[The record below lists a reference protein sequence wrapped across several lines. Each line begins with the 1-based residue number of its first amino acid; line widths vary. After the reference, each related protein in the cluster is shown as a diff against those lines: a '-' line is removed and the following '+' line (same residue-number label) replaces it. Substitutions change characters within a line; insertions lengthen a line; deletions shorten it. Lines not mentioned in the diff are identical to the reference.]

1 VGRAGGKGAEPVSRL
16 STDIANIFEGGKF
29 ADCTIACEGRE
40 FRCHKNILSARYE
53 GAGRKIVN
61 PKRTDSVGG

>member
-53 GAGRKIVN
+53 R
-61 PKRTDSVGG
+61 GGGGGGVVIL